1 MRVEAAEA
9 QAADSLAAAN
19 PSASTEVIPAA
30 RLRPRQQVEGAGA
43 MREVAVAAVA
53 CLLALLA
60 DTAVAEGLEAAG
72 RVGAAGSEAAERVGL
87 ARARVV
93 RAARVVGAARAEAN
107 ELAARGVRAAGAE
120 ANELAAA
127 MAALKE

>member
-43 MREVAVAAVA
+43 MRDVAVAWAVAAVA

-107 ELAARGVRAAGAE
+107 ELAARVVRARAAGARAE
-120 ANELAAA
+120 VAEIR
-127 MAALKE
+127 